1 MDMTVSVDDE
11 LARFIEGQMAS
22 GRFASSGDLVRE
34 ALRLMETV
42 ERENADRLRWLRRA
56 WQDGVDSGDAGEIDF
71 AALKVEARERR
82 TDPAS

>member
-22 GRFASSGDLVRE
+22 GRFVSSSDLVRE

-42 ERENADRLRWLRRA
+42 ERQDADRLRWLRKA
-56 WQDGVDSGDAGEIDF
+56 WQDGVDSGDAGDLDF
-71 AALKVEARERR
+71 TALKAEARERLI
-82 TDPAS
+82 DPGS

>member
-22 GRFASSGDLVRE
+22 GRFETSSDLVRE

-42 ERENADRLRWLRRA
+42 ERQDADRLQWLRRA
-56 WQDGVDSGDAGEIDF
+56 WRDGVDSGDAGELDF
-71 AALKVEARERR
+71 TALKAEARKRQ
-82 TDPAS
+82 TDPGS